1 MTTPRVVFDTN
12 VLISVAVFPGGAPSK
27 CLQKAETKKA
37 QSITCREIL
46 NEFREKLIIKFDY
59 TPERA
64 DEVIEKI
71 IILSE
76 IVPITGELKV
86 IAADPKDDMVIEC
99 AITGKANYIITGDRK
114 HMLSL
119 GHYREIQII
128 SPSDFLALKEFSE
141 E

>member
-12 VLISVAVFPGGAPSK
+12 VLISVAIFPGGAPSK
-27 CLQKAETKKA
+27 CLQKAEVKKA
-37 QSITCREIL
+37 ESVTCREIL
-46 NEFREKLIIKFDY
+46 NEFREKLIVKFDY
-59 TPERA
+59 TPEHA
-64 DEVIEKI
+64 EEVIEKI
-71 IILSE
+71 IIFSE

-99 AITGKANYIITGDRK
+99 AVAGKANYIVTGDRK

-119 GHYREIQII
+119 GRYGEIQIV
-128 SPSDFLALKEFSE
+128 SPSDFLALKDFSE